1 MAAGDTYELA
11 IQGVCNGQTIVNVH
25 HFRAEGA
32 GDLSTSI
39 ASDWDTNLKSTFLAL
54 LPPTYS
60 ITLLK
65 CRQINPPGPVGA
77 DVTPTGTV
85 TGGVGT
91 VAGGL
96 NVAQVIKWTTAFVG
110 RSRRGRSFIGPMAI
124 ERVSGGNVI
133 TAQQTNA
140 LAYVTAMLARY
151 GSGGTF
157 ASTARMVIWS
167 RTIADNVSQ
176 DPPPAMGAAGSASA
190 YVTAGTSQ
198 LPARSQRRR
207 DLGVGA

>member
-11 IQGVCNGQTIVNVH
+11 IKAVCNSQSIVNVH

-39 ASDWDTNLKSTFLAL
+39 ASDWNTNLKTTWLAL
-54 LPPTYS
+54 LPPTYALA
-60 ITLLK
+60 LLT
-65 CRQINPPGPVGA
+65 CRQINPPGPVGV
-77 DVTPTGTV
+77 DFVPTGTL

-96 NVAQVIKWTTAFVG
+96 NVAQVIKWTTAFIG
-110 RSRRGRSFIGPMAI
+110 RSRRGRTYVGPMAI

-133 TAQQTNA
+133 AAQQTNA

-151 GSGGTF
+151 GSGGAF
-157 ASTARMVIWS
+157 AATARMVIWS

-176 DPPPAMGAAGSASA
+176 DPPPAMGIAASASA
-190 YVTAGTSQ
+190 YVTAGTSA

>member
-11 IQGVCNGQTIVNVH
+11 LKGTCNGQTIVNVH
-25 HFRAEGA
+25 HFRAEDA

-39 ASDWDTNLKSTFLAL
+39 ASDWNTNLKATWLAL

-60 ITLLK
+60 LTLLT
-65 CRQINPPGPVGA
+65 CRQINPPGPVGI
-77 DVTPTGTV
+77 DFVPTGTV

-96 NVAQVIKWTTAFVG
+96 NVAQVIKWQTAFIG
-110 RSRRGRSFIGPMAI
+110 RSRRGRTFVGPMAV

-133 TAQQTNA
+133 AAQQTNA
-140 LAYVTAMLARY
+140 LAYVTAMLGRY
-151 GSGGTF
+151 GAGGTF
-157 ASTARMVIWS
+157 ASTARLVIWS
-167 RTIADNVSQ
+167 RTIAENVSQ

-190 YVTAGTSQ
+190 YVTAGSSQ